1 MTYTPF
7 KLQGH
12 ELPGPN
18 QKDPSPAKY
27 TKIAGTGTRYSDLSR
42 DHDPNYMAQSRDDL
56 AFDEHGIAIRRKT
69 GESLEDYAA
78 RTEGSGPQNDG
89 RTEGG
94 WDPAARAQARK
105 EAFNQTVSGE
115 QAQYV
120 DSGITDSYGTEVNN
134 QEETKVPV
142 DVEVTVNGQPV

>member
-27 TKIAGTGTRYSDLSR
+27 TDVDPRMYRGVPDTTGRDDITYSGTGYS
-42 DHDPNYMAQSRDDL
+42 NM
-56 AFDEHGIAIRRKT
+56 RKR
-69 GESLEDYAA
+69 GESIEEYEL
-78 RTEGSGPQNDG
+78 RMQGSHDVQKIGSEDG

-105 EAFNQTVSGE
+105 EALNQTVSGE